1 MSELLDILRQYDEA
15 RLHINIALE
24 LDPFFYMYHLMSS
37 IYYYHEG
44 RLKESLEETKIESEL
59 SPGHEG
65 PYWTAFYIYV
75 KQGED
80 LKAVEALQKIMLMD
94 SLTAKYANTVKEI
107 CNKSGISGLLNFLI
121 ETELNKPKPLPLSLA
136 HWNVLLGKKEE
147 ALDWLEKSLEENAPS
162 IPRINCI
169 PDFEILRPEPRFQAM
184 IRKMGLTEYQDPQ

>member
-1 MSELLDILRQYDEA
+1 LLLAIKINPNYGTAHQYYSELLDILRQYDEA
-15 RLHINIALE
+15 HLHINIALE

-80 LKAVEALQKIMLMD
+80 LKAVETLQKIMLFPGRAARC
-94 SLTAKYANTVKEI
+94 LTAPPQIRTSSFPASGSSVIRFAMKGQ
-107 CNKSGISGLLNFLI
+107 KS
-121 ETELNKPKPLPLSLA
+121 
-136 HWNVLLGKKEE
+136 VL
-147 ALDWLEKSLEENAPS
+147 
-162 IPRINCI
+162 
-169 PDFEILRPEPRFQAM
+169 
-184 IRKMGLTEYQDPQ
+184 

>member
-59 SPGHEG
+59 SPGH
-65 PYWTAFYIYV
+65 
-75 KQGED
+75 
-80 LKAVEALQKIMLMD
+80 
-94 SLTAKYANTVKEI
+94 
-107 CNKSGISGLLNFLI
+107 